1 MINLSALVSPKIEK
15 FILFRVITYHI
26 HTKMAKKY
34 EFHTMNFMP
43 LRLFFGPLRLFLAL
57 FLWLGS
63 GSKTFLE
70 ITYVDNQLPIFS
82 LLIQPNLGPFG
93 TFGAFQSYFW
103 GQSQVQNL
111 FWELLIYT
119 NNFFF
124 KCSSISL
131 TINCPIFSL
140 LIQPNLGPFGTF
152 GAFQSYFW
160 GWSQVQNLFWELLI
174 YTNNFFFKCS
184 SISLF

>member
-124 KCSSISL
+124 QVQLYLADNQLPYLFI
-131 TINCPIFSL
+131 IN
-140 LIQPNLGPFGTF
+140 TTKF
-152 GAFQSYFW
+152 GAFWHFW
-160 GWSQVQNLFWELLI
+160 GLSELFLGMESSTKSFLGTSHI
-174 YTNNFFFKCS
+174 Y
-184 SISLF
+184 